1 MLCQKLMDWDRI
13 CRRSLISP
21 SASGLVEEVLE
32 MSVSLPGVY
41 TTCPVVRSSR
51 LETWTSP
58 QGPQICYSMSKAVPV
73 LKRTSDGPQER
84 KISCQHSQFLC
95 VLRPNYLSNLYRPR
109 GSRRPLPTSAVGIY
123 TIFLLFFLYAFEDKY
138 SELNSSSKA
147 GKFSILLGLRRCR
160 GRWEAAGCRVQ
171 PLRAAH
177 CAQSSACNGQS
188 RCLDLQ
194 LLHGPEISVVM
205 LGTQNKTKIQ
215 SDNLDKESKVIN
227 NGQVTKVWRAYMYG
241 KVAVPP
247 VEQDLDTFGDHWAIS
262 TIYT

>member
-1 MLCQKLMDWDRI
+1 MNVTTRTPDMLLNVKG
-13 CRRSLISP
+13 SP
-21 SASGLVEEVLE
+21 CADFE
-32 MSVSLPGVY
+32 
-41 TTCPVVRSSR
+41 
-51 LETWTSP
+51 
-58 QGPQICYSMSKAVPV
+58 
-73 LKRTSDGPQER
+73 RTSDGPQER
-84 KISCQHSQFLC
+84 NISCQHSQFLC

-109 GSRRPLPTSAVGIY
+109 GSQRPLPTSAVGIY

-138 SELNSSSKA
+138 SELSSSRKA
-147 GKFSILLGLRRCR
+147 GRFSILLGLRRCR
-160 GRWEAAGCRVQ
+160 GGWEAAGCRVQ
-171 PLRAAH
+171 PLRAARH
-177 CAQSSACNGQS
+177 GQSSACNGQS

-194 LLHGPEISVVM
+194 LLHGSEISGVM